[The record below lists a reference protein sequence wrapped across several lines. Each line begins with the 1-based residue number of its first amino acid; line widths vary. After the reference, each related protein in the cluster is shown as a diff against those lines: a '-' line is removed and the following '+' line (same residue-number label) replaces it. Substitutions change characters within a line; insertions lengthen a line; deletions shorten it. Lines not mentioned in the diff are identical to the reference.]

1 MCRLII
7 NNKREFYFCLSENDD
22 DELSLK
28 NINILRKNFYFYR
41 LFEYSLEISTY
52 YNKKLKEF

>member
-28 NINILRKNFYFYR
+28 NINILRKNFYF
-41 LFEYSLEISTY
+41 
-52 YNKKLKEF
+52 